1 MTSSCS
7 QVSAASGFP
16 SHSVGSLTICP
27 TIAVRILCLL
37 FSPTPRFAHL
47 SLTSFLSAPTN
58 AFIVYFTLSILA
70 SSFGGILNFLHDMLW
85 LPVSLHSENRLQV
98 LCFDRILELSMSW
111 QNKKNT
117 GETLSI
123 LDQGAAVN
131 ELFHVRYLRLPS
143 LLFLRRLCD

>member
-1 MTSSCS
+1 
-7 QVSAASGFP
+7 
-16 SHSVGSLTICP
+16 
-27 TIAVRILCLL
+27 
-37 FSPTPRFAHL
+37 
-47 SLTSFLSAPTN
+47 
-58 AFIVYFTLSILA
+58 
-70 SSFGGILNFLHDMLW
+70 MLW

-131 ELFHVRYLRLPS
+131 ELFHVRYLRPPS